1 MTENKLVVNR
11 AQCLRCGEILISKYT
26 HDFVTCSCGSL
37 SVDGGQ
43 DYLKRCYNND
53 RDVLELS
60 LYQTSPWEE
69 IRSNVFRGSRGV
81 DGIKLLTWVALSDI
95 GGIDDEY
102 LDNLIKYKE
111 DNHQTQDVHYW
122 AYCKEKEYR
131 QKCKEV

>member
-1 MTENKLVVNR
+1 MTEDRLVVNR
-11 AQCLRCGEILISKYT
+11 AKCLKCGDTLISKHG

-53 RDVLELS
+53 RDILELS
-60 LYQTSPWEE
+60 IYQSSPWEE

-81 DGIKLLTWVALSDI
+81 DGKQPLTWIALCD
-95 GGIDDEY
+95 IDDDY

-111 DNHQTQDVHYW
+111 DNYQTKDVHYW

-131 QKCKEV
+131 QKCKEM

>member
-1 MTENKLVVNR
+1 MVIEDRLIVNR

-37 SVDGGQ
+37 SVYGGQ

-60 LYQTSPWEE
+60 LYQSSPWEE
-69 IRSNVFRGSRGV
+69 IRPNVFRGSYGA
-81 DGIKLLTWVALSDI
+81 DGKQPLTWIALCDI
-95 GGIDDEY
+95 DNEY

-111 DNHQTQDVHYW
+111 DNYQTQDVHYW

-131 QKCKEV
+131 EKCKEM